1 MTSLTSIFANS
12 PWPGLVAWSALY
24 ISDYALTLIGAKLY
38 RAGACDKIAMEGS
51 YEITPLFQAD
61 IDALRTISPRFVAAL
76 VLFNV
81 LLAVLWNLTRWQPEF
96 YEFALGAMISSQL
109 AVHMRH
115 FRCISLFRIIA
126 GSDAVRGRIEYSRP
140 ALLKMSCLE
149 LLTVCGFLLVL
160 FVFTPSWFLLGG
172 AAACGSIAWKHWKL
186 AHAQLVNA
194 AVQAVP
200 K

>member
-1 MTSLTSIFANS
+1 MTSLSTIFANS
-12 PWPGLVAWSALY
+12 PWPGIVAWSALY
-24 ISDYALTLIGAKLY
+24 ISDYSLTLMGAKLY
-38 RAGACDKIAMEGS
+38 RAGARDKIAMEGS

-81 LLAVLWNLTRWQPEF
+81 LLAVLWNLTRWQPGF
-96 YEFALGAMISSQL
+96 YEFALGAMILSQL

-115 FRCISLFRIIA
+115 CRSISLFHIIA
-126 GSDAVRGRIEYSRP
+126 GGDAVRGRIEYSRS
-140 ALLKMSCLE
+140 ALLKMSYLE
-149 LLTVCGFLLVL
+149 LLTVCGFLMIL
-160 FVFTPSWFLLGG
+160 FVFSPSWFLLGG

-186 AHAQLVNA
+186 AHAQLIDA